1 MVSKNNMGL
10 LDEKNVDKKQRFSLR
25 KFSVGV
31 ASVLIGTTFMAT
43 GQKALAD
50 SNSSTNQGA
59 VEENTDQQPL
69 ASKGQVPLQ
78 QKQPT
83 QQSTA
88 SQSESSQTTNTLNTA
103 TVDNQAA
110 AAPNLSEM
118 KASTNQNGTDQQ
130 AASLVQQ
137 QLGSNVEVQSDKVKT
152 VTRTIHYEEQGT
164 NTQLQPDDTQSVTF
178 VPYYKKGQITIK
190 YYDEDY
196 KQYIPASV
204 VPTRDKIGYVGQE
217 LNKGF
222 IGDDITS
229 IERIGYQYVSTS
241 VPDSPTFTESPQTYR
256 INFRR
261 QTTPVSPDNPGALV
275 TPDTPNPAN
284 PANSLFMVLAQ
295 TNSDGTGDPTTF
307 YAIVQNGSMTKHD
320 LSAGKVQDTLTQ
332 VIPPATLKGESL
344 VDPTQTIPAYP
355 VNLDS
360 PNKEE
365 TVYYK
370 KTDQTATIKYIDDT
384 DSKTLA
390 QDSAKG
396 EVGTPISFTNS
407 VGTEIANYEKQGYQ
421 FVKTNFSNN
430 EYKSDNKQN
439 QFEVHF
445 KHQIK
450 TVTDI
455 DTVNETIHY
464 VFADGSMAE
473 PTHYASV
480 NWTRD
485 GQQDMT
491 KVNEH
496 DQGITWDTTSPKSF
510 SEVPSPELTGYTPD
524 PTSIDAVTVNFG
536 DQDIDKTVTYNANK
550 MPKLVTLTIRII
562 INF

>member
-295 TNSDGTGDPTTF
+295 TNSDGTGDPTTST
-307 YAIVQNGSMTKHD
+307 Q
-320 LSAGKVQDTLTQ
+320 LSRM
-332 VIPPATLKGESL
+332 
-344 VDPTQTIPAYP
+344 
-355 VNLDS
+355 
-360 PNKEE
+360 
-365 TVYYK
+365 
-370 KTDQTATIKYIDDT
+370 
-384 DSKTLA
+384 
-390 QDSAKG
+390 
-396 EVGTPISFTNS
+396 EV
-407 VGTEIANYEKQGYQ
+407 
-421 FVKTNFSNN
+421 
-430 EYKSDNKQN
+430 
-439 QFEVHF
+439 
-445 KHQIK
+445 
-450 TVTDI
+450 
-455 DTVNETIHY
+455 
-464 VFADGSMAE
+464 
-473 PTHYASV
+473 
-480 NWTRD
+480 
-485 GQQDMT
+485 
-491 KVNEH
+491 
-496 DQGITWDTTSPKSF
+496 
-510 SEVPSPELTGYTPD
+510 
-524 PTSIDAVTVNFG
+524 
-536 DQDIDKTVTYNANK
+536 
-550 MPKLVTLTIRII
+550 
-562 INF
+562 